1 MAKHGVAEWVLL
13 LALTAMWGSA
23 FMFIKLG
30 VATVP
35 PATLVAG
42 RIAIGATVLFAV
54 MRMRGLALPP
64 PGRRWRSGGRRP
76 RAEGNG
82 RWRARASGS

>member
-1 MAKHGVAEWVLL
+1 MTNSHRIRDWAL
-13 LALTAMWGSA
+13 LAALVAMWGSA

-35 PATLVAG
+35 PATLAAS
-42 RIAIGATVLFAV
+42 RLALGAALLYAV

-64 PGRRWRSGGRRP
+64 L
-76 RAEGNG
+76 
-82 RWRARASGS
+82 GS